1 MTKDGVALGRMLFY
15 DPILSADSTMSCSSC
30 HLPEHGFTDNL
41 AVSIGVA
48 EEAGSR
54 SSMSLTNAAYLT
66 NGLFWDGRRNTLEGQ
81 ALDPV
86 TDPLELLDDWDNVEK
101 KLRRH
106 ADYPAQFRKA
116 FGIESKLEITR
127 ELATQALAQ
136 FERILISGNS
146 KFDKHRKGELFL
158 DDSELNGMIMFFDSG
173 QQLGIDL
180 PDAECAHCHNEPL
193 LTNNDYFNN
202 GLDVAEVPEDFV
214 DPGRGEVTSKVSD
227 YGRFRA
233 PTLRNIALTAPY
245 MHDGR
250 FETLEE
256 VIEHYNS
263 GGHPSYNK
271 DPLIRPLNLTEEQK
285 QDLLNFLKALTDE
298 EFINNPEYKN
308 PFEG

>member
-15 DPILSADSTMSCSSC
+15 DPILSADSTMSCSSF